1 VITIILKQKYSHFR
15 EVKMKTIEYDTEQ
28 LEYYKNNAFPAI
40 DNNDAREEVVAP
52 QVPSNIE
59 GNPTDEDPARKEQ
72 EKQMEAWMSDIK
84 AFIRGIDISKL

>member
-1 VITIILKQKYSHFR
+1 
-15 EVKMKTIEYDTEQ
+15 MKTTEYHPEQ
-28 LEYYKNNAFPAI
+28 LDYYKNNAFPAI

-59 GNPTDEDPARKEQ
+59 GKPTEEDPVRNEQ